1 LPNRTDLRADCGNCV
16 GLCCI
21 ALTFTRSADFALDKP
36 AGEPCPNLSDD
47 FRCTIHKD
55 LRSKGFQGC
64 TVYDCFGAGQEITSR
79 GLSAPEM
86 FAALPILRQLHELL
100 WYLTEVLEYDETA
113 REAIARVENV
123 SRTADLT
130 TVDVNAERAAVNELL
145 LKTSQRIR
153 GKQPKKKERRGAHLI
168 GARLRG
174 ADLAKANQRG
184 AYLIGADLREADL
197 RQADLIGADLRDA
210 DLRGADLR
218 GALFLTQSQV
228 NAARGD
234 HSTRLPDAVTR
245 PSHWTAAGA

>member
-1 LPNRTDLRADCGNCV
+1 MQSRTELRADCANCV

-21 ALTFTRSADFALDKP
+21 ALTFTKSADFALDKP

-64 TVYDCFGAGQEITSR
+64 TVYDCFGAGQAITSR
-79 GLSAPEM
+79 GQSAPEM

-100 WYLTEVLEYDETA
+100 WYLDQVLEYDEAA
-113 REAIARVENV
+113 REAIAHLEDV
-123 SRTADLT
+123 SRTPDLT

-145 LKTSQRIR
+145 LKTSQRVR
-153 GKQPKKKERRGAHLI
+153 GKQSKKKERRGADLI

-174 ADLAKANQRG
+174 ADLAKANLRG

-197 RQADLIGADLRDA
+197 RQSDLIGADLRDT

-218 GALFLTQSQV
+218 GALFLTQSQI

-245 PSHWTAAGA
+245 PAHWTAAGA

>member
-1 LPNRTDLRADCGNCV
+1 MPSRTDLRADCANCV

-21 ALTFTRSADFALDKP
+21 ALTFTKSADFALDKP

-64 TVYDCFGAGQEITSR
+64 TVYDCFGAGQAITSR
-79 GLSAPEM
+79 GQSAPEM

-100 WYLTEVLEYDETA
+100 WYLDQVLEYDEAA
-113 REAIARVENV
+113 REAIAHLEDV
-123 SRTADLT
+123 SRTPDLT

-145 LKTSQRIR
+145 LKTSQRVR
-153 GKQPKKKERRGAHLI
+153 GKQSKKKERRGADLI

-174 ADLAKANQRG
+174 ADLAKANLRG

-197 RQADLIGADLRDA
+197 RQADLIGADLRDT

-218 GALFLTQSQV
+218 GALFLTQSQI

-245 PSHWTAAGA
+245 PAHWTAAGA